1 MKKILTFLF
10 ALVAVLGL
18 ASCGKA
24 VENPEKDYY
33 VSGQFAD
40 WKVGER
46 EDLKMVAVAANDKAV
61 RKLKIKSAKYVY
73 AVEVVFPSEKAS
85 WQEKVKNGEEIIEFD
100 GNLALKVVRTAK
112 GDPESMD
119 FWAQNKESGEV
130 KNLSPETLFVPAY
143 REQDQADGQ
152 STWGGN
158 CCVREAGTYTIVFV
172 EFEDG
177 SLGMGAV
184 KK

>member
-33 VSGQFAD
+33 VVGQFNGWGD
-40 WKVGER
+40 SIGKPEF
-46 EDLKMVAVAANDKAV
+46 KMSAVAANDKAV
-61 RKLKIKSAKYVY
+61 KNLKIKDAKYVY
-73 AVEVVFPSEKAS
+73 ALEVVFPAEDAGWNVSIS
-85 WQEKVKNGEEIIEFD
+85 GGDTFN
-100 GNLALKVVRTAK
+100 GNLAVKVVRTEK
-112 GDPESMD
+112 DDPESIN
-119 FWAQNKESGEV
+119 FWAENKESGEV

-143 REQDQADGQ
+143 REQDEADGKG
-152 STWGGN
+152 TWADNG
-158 CCVREAGTYTIVFV
+158 CVREAGTYTIVFV